1 MDEVSSE
8 CVSELIT
15 CQCLRPIE
23 MGKPSPGQ
31 SKDADSVYRKYG
43 PQLHQLGGWQP
54 ETVPLQRAAL
64 EQ

>member
-1 MDEVSSE
+1 MLKTKSLLIKGGVRRVDEVSSE

-31 SKDADSVYRKYG
+31 SKDADSVCRK
-43 PQLHQLGGWQP
+43 
-54 ETVPLQRAAL
+54 
-64 EQ
+64 